1 MLTNSRKNR
10 WSCLVGKYIVFAV
23 PGTSVD
29 SYRKKERKKERR
41 KTVRKK
47 D

>member
-29 SYRKKERKKERR
+29 SYKGIQIGSYS
-41 KTVRKK
+41 
-47 D
+47 

>member
-23 PGTSVD
+23 TGTCVD
-29 SYRKKERKKERR
+29 SYIGAVDRIITDKAA
-41 KTVRKK
+41 V
-47 D
+47 